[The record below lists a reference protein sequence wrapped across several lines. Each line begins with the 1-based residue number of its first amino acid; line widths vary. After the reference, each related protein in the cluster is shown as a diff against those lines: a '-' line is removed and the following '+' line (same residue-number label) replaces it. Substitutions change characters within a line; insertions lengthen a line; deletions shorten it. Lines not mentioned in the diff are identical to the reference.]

1 VNSTQITDILLV
13 IQATITLFISLRAF
27 SLSARIRDDTLF
39 SLGLSMGVIALGG
52 MIGLLS
58 GQMGPGLRQRQ
69 RDEAALATIASLV
82 GAVVLARPVNDPKLS
97 DLKQLLATS
106 GFHAEFSAGVLYVN
120 NIACI
125 RRNEA
130 GRFHVE
136 GCACDDYYRIREIV
150 YAQFAIV

>member
-1 VNSTQITDILLV
+1 MDTNESLQQPLRETQPM
-13 IQATITLFISLRAF
+13 A
-27 SLSARIRDDTLF
+27 DDTDEPAAKRAAAVTAYVL
-39 SLGLSMGVIALGG
+39 SLEVL
-52 MIGLLS
+52 
-58 GQMGPGLRQRQ
+58 P
-69 RDEAALATIASLV
+69 ASNIPPHQ
-82 GAVVLARPVNDPKLS
+82 AVFVNDPKLS